1 MIKKTFSVATD
12 NHLQVILANMC
23 RYVEA
28 NYLEIDFSN
37 KQWFQAFTWDNEKE
51 DHFKKWLTDYI
62 YGMRDTQR
70 EFCGRT
76 NMKKK
81 ECEDAAS
88 EFVFNHGW
96 LLNKQKEKA
105 IE

>member
-37 KQWFQAFTWDNEKE
+37 KQWFRDYTWNKEKE
-51 DHFKKWLTDYI
+51 VHFKKWLTDYI
-62 YGMRDTQR
+62 YGVRVAQK
-70 EFCGRT
+70 EFYGRT
-76 NMKKK
+76 TMRKK
-81 ECEDAAS
+81 ECEEAAS
-88 EFVFNHGW
+88 MFVFNYGW
-96 LLNKQKEKA
+96 SNKDGE
-105 IE
+105 

>member
-12 NHLQVILANMC
+12 NHLHVILGNMC

-28 NYLEIDFSN
+28 DYKEIDFDS
-37 KQWFQAFTWDNEKE
+37 KQWFQDYTWDNEKE

-62 YGMRDTQR
+62 YGMRDAQK

-88 EFVFNHGW
+88 MFVFNYGW
-96 LLNKQKEKA
+96 LLSKDGE
-105 IE
+105 

>member
-1 MIKKTFSVATD
+1 MVKKTFSVATD

-62 YGMRDTQR
+62 YGIRDAQK

-76 NMKKK
+76 NMKKR
-81 ECEDAAS
+81 ECEYAAS

-96 LLNKQKEKA
+96 SLNK
-105 IE
+105 